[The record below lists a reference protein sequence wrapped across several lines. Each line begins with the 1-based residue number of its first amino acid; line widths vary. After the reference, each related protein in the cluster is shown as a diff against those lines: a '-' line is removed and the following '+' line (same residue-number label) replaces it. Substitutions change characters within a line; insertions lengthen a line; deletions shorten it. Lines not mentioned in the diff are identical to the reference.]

1 MGTNQPHPCAPGKN
15 NEHLRIEELG
25 TYRSVELPA
34 PPRFTVL
41 VRVLDNVH
49 FAAVA
54 NLVATFYN
62 VK

>member
-1 MGTNQPHPCAPGKN
+1 MRAPRKN
-15 NEHLRIEELG
+15 NEHPRIEELEAG

-34 PPRFTVL
+34 PPQFAVL

-54 NLVATFYN
+54 NFATNFYN